1 MSLLSTP
8 TKSTDIFS
16 TQVQVSHGQQQI
28 LRNGLPFVVGIG
40 SLSTVSAVVPIL
52 MPITMPALLI
62 TLPALVIGHAI
73 LLRSAIIDPAL
84 AHCDTSRRIVTRW
97 SLRLLYWMAAL
108 WGYVISS
115 FAPVWGVIIVPTVFA
130 GLTWC
135 VHIYTKWQL
144 DRAKQ
149 SLSIHLVEQVF
160 LVLMGLCV
168 VGSVAFAGFM
178 AVSFGLFAA
187 LIAAIA

>member
-1 MSLLSTP
+1 
-8 TKSTDIFS
+8 
-16 TQVQVSHGQQQI
+16 
-28 LRNGLPFVVGIG
+28 
-40 SLSTVSAVVPIL
+40 
-52 MPITMPALLI
+52 
-62 TLPALVIGHAI
+62 
-73 LLRSAIIDPAL
+73 
-84 AHCDTSRRIVTRW
+84 
-97 SLRLLYWMAAL
+97 L

-115 FAPVWGVIIVPTVFA
+115 FAPFWGVIILPTVFA

-149 SLSIHLVEQVF
+149 GVSIHLVEQVF
-160 LVLMGLCV
+160 LVLMGLGV